1 ATALR
6 ANVYSQRLPDDSAFA
21 DASSA
26 DPMPWRCSPTRTYSW
41 LMDAED
47 AATKPTSCE
56 ERKASETRFVG
67 KTCETKYSSCSDKGC
82 GSVTPTPNSKDSRHS
97 LTTGSRNEPSYSA
110 MTGDMRLR
118 LGGNVIAKDL
128 VDVPVGR
135 EEVLPYLAGCALRL
149 LIDELDA
156 SAEQSS
162 VGNCKVV
169 DFKGDDRTA
178 SEEIVVFVELTID

>member
-1 ATALR
+1 
-6 ANVYSQRLPDDSAFA
+6 
-21 DASSA
+21 
-26 DPMPWRCSPTRTYSW
+26 
-41 LMDAED
+41 
-47 AATKPTSCE
+47 
-56 ERKASETRFVG
+56 
-67 KTCETKYSSCSDKGC
+67 
-82 GSVTPTPNSKDSRHS
+82 
-97 LTTGSRNEPSYSA
+97 

-178 SEEIVVFVELTID
+178 SEEIVVFVELTIDVYFGPILQPESARFVVDRQNV